1 VNRQRLLTALLC
13 AGATCFAGC
22 AIHTTRPYEA
32 ATARAPATGPVPEIF
47 QYTADAQPLSN
58 HMLPELDTR
67 THVARQL
74 TWQSVGDNGQPGM
87 EVTAEYFQSNRP
99 GTHPLVIVLPLWG
112 TYTYPPEKISEGIR
126 DRGPGDTNVLRVL
139 GERYL
144 FDWDEL
150 ASSPDPETFR
160 ARTAQMS
167 ERMRVTVIDVRRLID
182 WAQQRPE
189 IDPHRIGLVG
199 FSMSAV
205 AGGLVL
211 GSDDRVRSA
220 ALVMGG
226 ADLHDIIAN
235 CNGPFEHVRE
245 DVLARF
251 DWTQEQYHAV
261 VEDTWSWLNPT
272 QFPARIDASRIL
284 MFDAQRDECMPQN
297 ARDDFWE
304 TLGEPRRISFHY
316 GHKKSF
322 LAMTPLGLNYM
333 RRQIYRFLD
342 ATL

>member
-1 VNRQRLLTALLC
+1 MNGRRALIALLC
-13 AGATCFAGC
+13 AGATSFAGC
-22 AIHTTRPYEA
+22 AARTTRPYNA
-32 ATARAPATGPVPEIF
+32 ATARTPATGPVAEIF
-47 QYTADAQPLSN
+47 QYTADAQPIDSRL
-58 HMLPELDTR
+58 LPQLNTR
-67 THVARQL
+67 THTARQL
-74 TWQSVGDNGQPGM
+74 TWQSVGDNAQPEM
-87 EVTAEYFQSNRP
+87 RVTAEYFQSNEP
-99 GTHPLVIVLPLWG
+99 GAHPLVIVLPLWG
-112 TYTYPPEKISEGIR
+112 TYTYPPQKIAEGIR
-126 DRGPGDTNVLRVL
+126 DRDRDTHVLRVL
-139 GERYL
+139 GERSL

-150 ASSPDPETFR
+150 AASPDPETLH
-160 ARTAQMS
+160 ASTAQMS

-182 WAQQRPE
+182 WATQQRE
-189 IDPHRIGLVG
+189 IDPRRIGVVG

-205 AGGLVL
+205 AGGLLL
-211 GSDDRVRSA
+211 GADDRVRAA

-226 ADLHDIIAN
+226 ADLHDIIAA
-235 CNGPFEHVRE
+235 CNGPFQHIRE
-245 DVLARF
+245 EVLARF
-251 DWTQEQYHAV
+251 AWTPDQYHAL

-272 QFPARIDASRIL
+272 HFPARIDASRIL
-284 MFDAQRDECMPQN
+284 MFDAQRDECMPQH